1 MGEGEG
7 RMALGILMHVAQ
19 QQVAEETGHLRA
31 LVEGKRA
38 GANSKSWDASIAVSK
53 AQLRVYYAFLQRDK
67 AKCRTAIDA
76 ARQYYTELLGDV
88 MESSKKCVVGVV
100 DHCSDEAPLHYMG
113 EKPSENARQLGE
125 ALQRKMNNFEF
136 MYANL

>member
-1 MGEGEG
+1 
-7 RMALGILMHVAQ
+7 MALRILMHVVQ

-38 GANSKSWDASIAVSK
+38 YANSKWDTSIEVSK
-53 AQLRVYYAFLQRDK
+53 AQLRVYYSFLQRDK

-76 ARQYYTELLGDV
+76 ARQYYTVLLGDV
-88 MESSKKCVVGVV
+88 MESSKYVIGVV

-113 EKPSENARQLGE
+113 DKPSENARQLGE
-125 ALQRKMNNFEF
+125 ALRRKMDNFEF
-136 MYANL
+136 MFANL

>member
-1 MGEGEG
+1 MVQE
-7 RMALGILMHVAQ
+7 
-19 QQVAEETGHLRA
+19 QVAEETVHLLA

-38 GANSKSWDASIAVSK
+38 GANSKWDTSIAVSK
-53 AQLRVYYAFLQRDK
+53 AQLRVYHAFLQRDK

-76 ARQYYTELLGDV
+76 ARQYYTEVLGYV
-88 MESSKKCVVGVV
+88 MESSKCVIGVV
-100 DHCSDEAPLHYMG
+100 DLCSDEAPLHYMG

-125 ALQRKMNNFEF
+125 ALQRKMNNFEL

>member
-1 MGEGEG
+1 
-7 RMALGILMHVAQ
+7 MALSILTHVVQ
-19 QQVAEETGHLRA
+19 HQVAEETGHLRA

-67 AKCRTAIDA
+67 AKCRSAIDA
-76 ARQYYTELLGDV
+76 AHQYYTEVLGDV
-88 MESSKKCVVGVV
+88 MESSKCVIGVV
-100 DHCSDEAPLHYMG
+100 DHSSDEAPLRYMG
-113 EKPSENARQLGE
+113 DKASENARQLGE
-125 ALQRKMNNFEF
+125 ALQRKMNNFEL

>member
-1 MGEGEG
+1 
-7 RMALGILMHVAQ
+7 MALSILTHVAQ

-38 GANSKSWDASIAVSK
+38 GANSKWDASIAVSK
-53 AQLRVYYAFLQRDK
+53 AQLRVCYAFLQRDK

-88 MESSKKCVVGVV
+88 MESSKKCVIGLW
-100 DHCSDEAPLHYMG
+100 DLCSDEAPVRYMG
-113 EKPSENARQLGE
+113 DKPSENARQLGE
-125 ALQRKMNNFEF
+125 ALQRKMNNFEL

>member
-1 MGEGEG
+1 
-7 RMALGILMHVAQ
+7 MALSILMHVAQ
-19 QQVAEETGHLRA
+19 QQVAEEVGHLRA

-67 AKCRTAIDA
+67 AKCRTTIDA
-76 ARQYYTELLGDV
+76 ARHYYTELLGDV
-88 MESSKKCVVGVV
+88 MERRRCVIGVV
-100 DHCSDEAPLHYMG
+100 DQCLDETPLHYMG
-113 EKPSENARQLGE
+113 DKPSENARQLGE
-125 ALQRKMNNFEF
+125 ALQRKMNHFEF